1 MPVSRTKKKE
11 ILETLTV
18 ALSKAASVV
27 FINFHGLG
35 VLDAMAMRKSLRKEG
50 VSYSVAK
57 KTLVRKALESAKV
70 AGDIPALPG
79 ELAVAYGEDLTT
91 PAREVL
97 SFQKKFENKVSIL
110 GGVFEGKFMDKESML
125 SIAAIPSQKT
135 LYAQFVNLI
144 NSPIQGLV
152 IGLNAIAEKKSLSNS

>member
-1 MPVSRTKKKE
+1 
-11 ILETLTV
+11 
-18 ALSKAASVV
+18 
-27 FINFHGLG
+27 
-35 VLDAMAMRKSLRKEG
+35 
-50 VSYSVAK
+50 
-57 KTLVRKALESAKV
+57 
-70 AGDIPALPG
+70 
-79 ELAVAYGEDLTT
+79 
-91 PAREVL
+91 L

>member
-79 ELAVAYGEDLTT
+79 ELAVASL
-91 PAREVL
+91 L
-97 SFQKKFENKVSIL
+97 LL
-110 GGVFEGKFMDKESML
+110 GK
-125 SIAAIPSQKT
+125 
-135 LYAQFVNLI
+135 Y
-144 NSPIQGLV
+144 
-152 IGLNAIAEKKSLSNS
+152 

>member
-11 ILETLTV
+11 ILEALTG

-27 FINFHGLG
+27 FVNFHGLG
-35 VLDAMAMRKSLRKEG
+35 VLDAMAMRKSLRSEG

-57 KTLVRKALESAKV
+57 KTLVRKALESAKISGEV
-70 AGDIPALPG
+70 PTLPG
-79 ELAVAYGEDLTT
+79 ELAVAYGADLTA
-91 PAREVL
+91 PARGVL

-110 GGVFEGKFMDKESML
+110 GGVFEGKFMDKEAML

-152 IGLNAIAEKKSLSNS
+152 IALNGLAEKKSLSNL